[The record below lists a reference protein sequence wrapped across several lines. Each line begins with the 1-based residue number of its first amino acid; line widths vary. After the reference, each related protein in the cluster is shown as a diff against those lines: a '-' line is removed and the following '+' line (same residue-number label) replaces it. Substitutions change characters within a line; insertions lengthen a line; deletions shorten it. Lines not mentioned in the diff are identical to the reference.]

1 MLSPVNPIAGV
12 PVHSVTASCLR
23 KAVDT
28 RRLRFGPK
36 SYEADRAAAAAA
48 ACLSVEGRRAR
59 AKERES
65 VRYSKKKGR
74 SRKRFSCAL
83 LVRLFIFPLQV
94 AFSTA
99 GWQQMMST
107 MEDGAKRATE
117 RANRDEALLVGA
129 TAFFFAAP
137 TALLEEEEKLAGNKC
152 PVLEA
157 IKALSSA
164 PSPAGTLG
172 NTILLSDRGKKR
184 PKK

>member
-1 MLSPVNPIAGV
+1 
-12 PVHSVTASCLR
+12 
-23 KAVDT
+23 
-28 RRLRFGPK
+28 
-36 SYEADRAAAAAA
+36 
-48 ACLSVEGRRAR
+48 
-59 AKERES
+59 
-65 VRYSKKKGR
+65 
-74 SRKRFSCAL
+74 
-83 LVRLFIFPLQV
+83 
-94 AFSTA
+94 
-99 GWQQMMST
+99 MMST

-129 TAFFFAAP
+129 TAIFFAAP
-137 TALLEEEEKLAGNKC
+137 TALIDEEEKLAGNKC